1 MPAHPIPALV
11 ILRALLTCVVLAA
24 LLWAAPAA
32 AQGAGRAAAEGP
44 LVDVASEDLADLLET
59 LRDPAARGA
68 LIRHIE
74 TLTALEEQ
82 PDAAA
87 AGGLPLARLS
97 ERLGEFAGG
106 LATLG
111 RNLGSPGRI
120 LTWLGDQ
127 ASDPER
133 RGFWSEAFVQLAI
146 VLAAALILWQAARAV
161 LRKPRTYVE
170 AREAPTL
177 WVRIPLLAVRTALD
191 LVPLGAFAG
200 AAYGALALTDPAEG
214 TRVVLLAAANAV
226 VLAQGLIAVARA
238 GLTPLAP
245 NLRLWPLAD
254 RTAAYLFVWVRRVVV
269 VSVYGFMIAQ
279 AAFLLGLPEGGFAVL
294 TKLVGLI
301 SFAMVFVFVLQNRAP
316 MQAWLAQDEP
326 GRSSTIAVIR
336 NRFADIW
343 HILAGLYLIA
353 AYLVWALE
361 LGGGFT
367 FIARGTAQ
375 TIAIFFAAWAAI
387 AIVRQGA
394 ARAFRVNNDIRE
406 RFPALETRANRY
418 VLVLRRTLEAIVYG
432 LAALTILQA
441 WSLDVFSLF
450 GTDLGRTILAR
461 AFSIL
466 VIVLISLFVWEF
478 ASAGIDRLL
487 SATNKDGSG
496 VLQSARARTLLP
508 LARSALLIVIAVT
521 ATLAGLSE
529 LGVNIAPLLAGAG
542 VVGLAVGF
550 GAQTLVK
557 DIITGAFI
565 LFEDTIAVGD
575 FISVGGSS
583 GTVEALTVRTIRLR
597 DYHGTVHTIPFSAVD
612 SVTNMTKDFA
622 YFVTEVGVAYRENTD
637 DVVVALRE
645 VGGALAADPEF
656 SGAILEPIDIAGVDR
671 FDDSAVIIRAR
682 IKVQAGQQWRIK
694 REFNRRLKYKFDEA
708 GIEIPFPHTT
718 VFFGEDRDGKAPS
731 AKLQIEGWPDRTG

>member
-1 MPAHPIPALV
+1 MLV
-11 ILRALLTCVVLAA
+11 A
-24 LLWAAPAA
+24 LLWALPVA
-32 AQGAGRAAAEGP
+32 AQDAGGGETGGALAGVPR
-44 LVDVASEDLADLLET
+44 EDLADLLAT

-68 LIRHIE
+68 LIRRIE
-74 TLTALEEQ
+74 TLTALDDPPTAE
-82 PDAAA
+82 
-87 AGGLPLARLS
+87 AGAGLPLARLS
-97 ERLGEFAGG
+97 ERLAD
-106 LATLG
+106 LASGFSELG
-111 RNLGSPGRI
+111 RNLGTPGRI
-120 LTWLGDQ
+120 SSWFGEQ
-127 ASDPER
+127 VSNPNR
-133 RGFWSEAFVQLAI
+133 RAFWSEALKQLAI
-146 VLAAALILWQAARAV
+146 VLAAALILWQIARAL
-161 LRKPRTYVE
+161 LRRPRMYVE

-177 WVRIPLLAVRTALD
+177 WVRVPLLAVRTALD
-191 LVPLGAFAG
+191 LVPLGVFAG

-214 TRVVLLAAANAV
+214 IRVVLLAAANAV

-238 GLTPLAP
+238 ILTPLAP
-245 NLRLWPLAD
+245 NLRLLPLAD
-254 RTAAYLFVWVRRVVV
+254 RTAAYLFVWVRRVII
-269 VSVYGFMIAQ
+269 VSVYGFMFAQ
-279 AAFLLGLPEGGFAVL
+279 AAFLLGMPQGGFAAL

-301 SFAMVFVFVLQNRAP
+301 SFALVFVFVLQNRAP
-316 MQAWLAQDEP
+316 MQAWLTQDEP
-326 GRSSTIAVIR
+326 GRSPTLSVIR
-336 NRFADIW
+336 NRFADVW
-343 HILAGLYLIA
+343 HILAGLYLVA

-361 LGGGFT
+361 VGGGFA
-367 FIARGTAQ
+367 FIARGSVQ
-375 TIAIFFAAWAAI
+375 TIVILFAAWAAI
-387 AIVRQGA
+387 ALVRQAA
-394 ARAFRVNNDIRE
+394 ARAFRVGAEIQA
-406 RFPALETRANRY
+406 RFPALEVRANRY
-418 VLVLRRTLEAIVYG
+418 LWVLRRTLEVIVYG
-432 LAALTILQA
+432 LAALTVLQV
-441 WSLDVFSLF
+441 WGLDVFSLF
-450 GTDLGRTILAR
+450 ATDLGRTILAR

-466 VIVLISLFVWEF
+466 VIVLISLLVWEI

-508 LARSALLIVIAVT
+508 LARSALLIAIAVT

-575 FISVGGSS
+575 VISVGGLS

-597 DYHGTVHTIPFSAVD
+597 DYHGTVNTIPFSAVD

-645 VGGALAADPEF
+645 VGADLAADPAF
-656 SGAILEPIDIAGVDR
+656 ADAILEPIDVAGVDR

-682 IKVQAGQQWRIK
+682 IKVAAGQQWRIK
-694 REFNRRLKYKFDEA
+694 REFNRRMKYKFDEA

-718 VFFGEDRDGKAPS
+718 VFFGEDRDGEAPS
-731 AKLQIEGWPDRTG
+731 AKLQIEGWPEKTG